1 MSRIE
6 EMLSASWRK
15 LPSEAQ
21 ESFGSPAAF
30 GPVLAAGLRVMADET
45 EVEPSFPMT
54 AGLVADLIRERAD
67 DLDSVGDG

>member
-1 MSRIE
+1 MSRLD
-6 EMLSASWRK
+6 EMLAASWGK

-21 ESFGSPAAF
+21 ESFGTPQAL
-30 GPVLAAGLRVMADET
+30 GPVLAAGLRVMAEET

-67 DLDSVGDG
+67 DLDGAA